1 MILHTYMFISSAAIN
16 LTKVTVDISPSDDA
30 VIPVVLNLQDDNIVE
45 PTDLYQ
51 VMIVNI
57 SDPNVAVGE
66 NNTVLIVINDDD
78 EDGKIQPWKHM

>member
-1 MILHTYMFISSAAIN
+1 MILHTYMCISTAAIN
-16 LTKVTVDISPSDDA
+16 ITKVTVNISPSDDA
-30 VIPVVLNLQDDNIVE
+30 VIPVVLDLQDDNIVE
-45 PTDLYQ
+45 PMDLYQ

-78 EDGKIQPWKHM
+78 EDGKI

>member
-1 MILHTYMFISSAAIN
+1 MILHTYMCISTAAIN
-16 LTKVTVDISPSDDA
+16 VTKVTVDISPSDDA
-30 VIPVVLNLQDDNIVE
+30 VIPVVLDLQDDNIVE
-45 PTDLYQ
+45 PMDLYQ

-78 EDGKIQPWKHM
+78 EDGKI

>member
-1 MILHTYMFISSAAIN
+1 MILHTYMCISTAAIN
-16 LTKVTVDISPSDDA
+16 ITKVTVDISPSDDA
-30 VIPVVLNLQDDNIVE
+30 VIPVVLDLQDDNIVE
-45 PTDLYQ
+45 PMDLYQ

-78 EDGKIQPWKHM
+78 EDGKI